1 MFIDSTVLQTII
13 SVVGVC
19 PDCDSREL
27 KLCNDLSKKKGLANH
42 IEIRCGSC
50 GYCYSIYTSK
60 EVHHPNTPG
69 QKPFDVNARCIIAFR
84 GSGRGHSAIGT
95 FCGVMNCAPPM
106 TDQSFNDMNKEIAA
120 SYRNVANVSMQ
131 NAAKELR
138 AGLDDVCDVSVSC
151 DGSWQKRG
159 FAS

>member
-1 MFIDSTVLQTII
+1 MFIDTTVLQTII

-19 PDCDSREL
+19 PDCDSKEL

-50 GYCYSIYTSK
+50 GYWYRIYTSK

-69 QKPFDVNARCIIAFR
+69 QKPFDVNARRIIAFR
-84 GSGRGHSAIGT
+84 ESGRGHSAIET

-106 TDQSFNDMNKEIAA
+106 TDQSFNDMNKEIAT

-138 AGLDDVCDVSVSC
+138 AGTDDVCDVSVSC
-151 DGSWQKRG
+151 EDLPH
-159 FAS
+159 